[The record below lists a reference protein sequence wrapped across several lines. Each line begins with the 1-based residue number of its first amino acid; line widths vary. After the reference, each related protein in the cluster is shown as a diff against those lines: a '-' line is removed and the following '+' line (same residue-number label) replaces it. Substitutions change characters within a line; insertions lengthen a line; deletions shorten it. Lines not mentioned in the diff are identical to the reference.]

1 MHMNIIQLYLHVVFF
16 FLHLDMHNVHE
27 HFSFFR
33 ALCLHCFIEENEK
46 KQSNFIK
53 VLLAKD
59 PDING
64 VTDKSFDSLPGL

>member
-1 MHMNIIQLYLHVVFF
+1 MQIFW
-16 FLHLDMHNVHE
+16 FLGHSIFIKAIKH
-27 HFSFFR
+27 S
-33 ALCLHCFIEENEK
+33 FIEKNEK